1 MSAACK
7 EFPLLPSE
15 KKHAYKTRHVH
26 LQSVQYAQHKETI
39 KMLGANGGTVAC
51 RNQTRRY
58 RAVGVEAEV
67 FVVSALHL
75 SHELEL
81 G

>member
-1 MSAACK
+1 
-7 EFPLLPSE
+7 
-15 KKHAYKTRHVH
+15 
-26 LQSVQYAQHKETI
+26 
-39 KMLGANGGTVAC
+39 MLGANGGTVAC

>member
-1 MSAACK
+1 
-7 EFPLLPSE
+7 
-15 KKHAYKTRHVH
+15 
-26 LQSVQYAQHKETI
+26 
-39 KMLGANGGTVAC
+39 MLGANAGTVAC

-58 RAVGVEAEV
+58 SAVGVKAEV

-75 SHELEL
+75 SHEFEV